1 MRCSHLGLPVLVGL
15 AMLWATLALAAPVAA
30 PAPQTAP
37 GTSPLLQEGK
47 KTLFQRVVS
56 HPGAKLYAGAEAG
69 AATLKEAKT
78 FTVYYIY
85 ARQGDRLAVGVNSN
99 AVDGWLDANTVTEWP
114 QAITMLFTE
123 RMGRM
128 PILFFKDHKALVDTC
143 RSDDLGTRVKN
154 LNEQVQK
161 AVAGHPAQAD
171 LPVLAAEPDDD
182 KGAVSRKR
190 FYLMPVLAVDDQ
202 FGEQTKLLQVASIDP
217 GTAGT
222 AGAPKTPATPQ
233 EKTELRTAIAFV
245 VDTTISMK
253 PYIEQTKTML
263 RSIYDELEK
272 SPQGDKVA
280 FAVVAYRNNPEKSP
294 GLDYLSQVISDFKTV
309 RNRAE
314 LETALAGL
322 NEATA
327 SSHSFDE
334 DALAGVKTAVDK
346 LSWDKYGSRV
356 MLLVSDA
363 GFLPG
368 SDPTGSTRLDA
379 QEMADYL
386 KTNHIWMTATHVKT
400 PAGKRDH
407 ASAEKAYRE
416 LTRLDS
422 SSSSYVAIDAST
434 PAVGAAEFGKV
445 GLALASGYRNMVE
458 ATASGKLLAKPAD
471 PADLTTATTPEER
484 ARQIAEVSGYAM
496 QLDFIGSREGNRAP
510 SVVSAWIADADLEKL
525 SRAQQG
531 APVLAA
537 QPAVLLT
544 KNQLSDLSSQLKII
558 IEQAERTKRTDS
570 RDFFESILSASAQ
583 LARDPSRFSHQP
595 GQNLAQSG
603 ALGEYLEG
611 LPYKSEILLM
621 REEDWYNK
629 STGEQ
634 TAFINRLKSR
644 LARYEEYDK
653 DRANWESFGA
663 TNPSD
668 WVYRVPLNMLP

>member
-1 MRCSHLGLPVLVGL
+1 MLCSPLSVRRLFVLCLLCLGMASP
-15 AMLWATLALAAPVAA
+15 ALAE
-30 PAPQTAP
+30 PAGTPTQT
-37 GTSPLLQEGK
+37 GTQTPLLQEGK

-69 AATLKEAKT
+69 AAVIKDSVKT
-78 FTVYYIY
+78 FTVYYVY
-85 ARQGDRLAVGVNSN
+85 ARQGERLAVGVNSN
-99 AVDGWLDANTVTEWP
+99 AVDGWVDAAALTEWP

-128 PILFFKDHKALVDTC
+128 PVLFFKDHKALVDTC
-143 RSDDLGTRVKN
+143 QSDDLGARMKH

-161 AVAGHPAQAD
+161 ATAGQAQAD
-171 LPVLAAEPDDD
+171 LPVIAAEPDDA
-182 KGAVSRKR
+182 KGAVSRGR

-217 GTAGT
+217 GAADGAGE
-222 AGAPKTPATPQ
+222 KPQ
-233 EKTELRTAIAFV
+233 QPETIELSTGIAFV

-253 PYIEQTKTML
+253 PYIEQTKAMI

-272 SPQGDKVA
+272 SPHGEKVA
-280 FAVVAYRNNPEKSP
+280 FAVVAYRNSPTKRP
-294 GLDYLSQVISDFKTV
+294 GLEYLSRVISDFKTV

-314 LETALAGL
+314 LETALGNL
-322 NEATA
+322 DEATA
-327 SSHSFDE
+327 SSHSFAE
-334 DALAGVKTAVDK
+334 DAMAGVKSAVDG

-368 SDPTGSTRLDA
+368 SDPASSTRLDA

-386 KTNHIWMTATHVKT
+386 KTNRIWMTAAHVKT
-400 PAGKRDH
+400 PSGKKDH
-407 ASAEKAYRE
+407 AGAEKAYRE

-422 SSSSYVAIDAST
+422 SSSSYVSIDAST
-434 PAVGAAEFGKV
+434 PAVGAAEFNKV
-445 GLALASGYRNMVE
+445 GRALAGGYRNMVE
-458 ATASGKLLAKPAD
+458 ATATGQLLSKPAEL
-471 PADLTTATTPEER
+471 ATATTPEER

-496 QLDFIGSREGNRAP
+496 QLDFIGARQGNRAP

-525 SRAQQG
+525 SRTQQG
-531 APVLAA
+531 APVIAA

-544 KNQLSDLSSQLKII
+544 KNQLSDLSAQLKII
-558 IEQAERTKRTDS
+558 IDQAERTKRTDS

-583 LARDPSRFSHQP
+583 LARDPSRFSRQP

-603 ALGEYLEG
+603 VLGEYLEG
-611 LPYKSEILLM
+611 LPYKSDILLM

-663 TNPSD
+663 TNPGD
-668 WVYRVPLNMLP
+668 WVYRVPLSMLP

>member
-1 MRCSHLGLPVLVGL
+1 MICYFSVRRLLVLCLLCLGMASPVL
-15 AMLWATLALAAPVAA
+15 AEPTSTPTQA
-30 PAPQTAP
+30 
-37 GTSPLLQEGK
+37 SPLLQEGK

-56 HPGAKLYAGAEAG
+56 HPGARLYAGAEAG
-69 AATLKEAKT
+69 SAVIKDSVKT
-78 FTVYYIY
+78 FTVYYVY
-85 ARQGDRLAVGVNSN
+85 ARQGERLAVGVNSN
-99 AVDGWLDANTVTEWP
+99 AVDGWIDAATLTEWP

-128 PILFFKDHKALVDTC
+128 PVLFFKDHKTLVDTC
-143 RSDDLGTRVKN
+143 QSDDLGARMKN

-161 AVAGHPAQAD
+161 ATAGQALPD
-171 LPVLAAEPDDD
+171 LPVIAAEPDDA
-182 KGAVSRKR
+182 KGAVSRGR

-217 GTAGT
+217 GAAEDAAKKPQQAGES
-222 AGAPKTPATPQ
+222 A
-233 EKTELRTAIAFV
+233 ELSTGIAFV

-253 PYIEQTKTML
+253 PYIEQTKAMI

-272 SPQGDKVA
+272 SPHGEKVA
-280 FAVVAYRNNPEKSP
+280 FAVVAYRNNPKERP
-294 GLDYLSQVISDFKTV
+294 GLEYLSRVISDFKTV
-309 RNRAE
+309 SNRAE
-314 LETALAGL
+314 LETALGNL
-322 NEATA
+322 DEATA
-327 SSHSFDE
+327 SSHSFAE
-334 DALAGVKTAVDK
+334 DAMAGVKSAVDG

-368 SDPTGSTRLDA
+368 SDPASSTRLDA

-386 KTNHIWMTATHVKT
+386 KTNRIWTTAAHVKT
-400 PAGKRDH
+400 PAGKKDH
-407 ASAEKAYRE
+407 ASAEKSYRE

-422 SSSSYVAIDAST
+422 SSSSYVSIDAST

-445 GLALASGYRNMVE
+445 GRALADGYRNMVE
-458 ATASGKLLAKPAD
+458 ATATGQLLSKPAE
-471 PADLTTATTPEER
+471 PIVTTSPEER

-496 QLDFIGSREGNRAP
+496 QLDFIGARQGNRAP

-525 SRAQQG
+525 SRTQQG
-531 APVLAA
+531 APVIAA

-544 KNQLSDLSSQLKII
+544 KNQLSDLSAQLKII

-583 LARDPSRFSHQP
+583 LARDPSRFSRQP

-603 ALGEYLEG
+603 VLGEYLEG
-611 LPYKSEILLM
+611 LPYKSDILLM

-663 TNPSD
+663 TNPGD
-668 WVYRVPLNMLP
+668 WVYRVPLSMLP